1 LYLAG
6 SVEEYPL
13 LLLPLLLPPPA
24 ACEFLFVAAAA
35 AAVGVMNLERF
46 VEWNLKTNG
55 LGSWS
60 CDCFSKEDV
69 VGLFRR
75 PTMKRFA
82 LDTTRASLIIFAVV
96 GAAAQCCIP
105 FKCKKEGE
113 GKKTLKAF
121 NPEIFF
127 PAALVF
133 HSSSEFLTK
142 QNHHQHN
149 KTKQVNKQANNVHKK
164 GFKLSLQL
172 YPREIT
178 PVHHPTNPREISL
191 ECHIHFSI
199 FGYHKRTRHPKYPS
213 LSLCSSSEQKP

>member
-1 LYLAG
+1 
-6 SVEEYPL
+6 
-13 LLLPLLLPPPA
+13 
-24 ACEFLFVAAAA
+24 
-35 AAVGVMNLERF
+35 MNLERF

-96 GAAAQCCIP
+96 VAAAQCCIP
-105 FKCKKEGE
+105 FKCRKEGD

-127 PAALVF
+127 PAARLPELIRIP
-133 HSSSEFLTK
+133 H
-142 QNHHQHN
+142 
-149 KTKQVNKQANNVHKK
+149 KTKTLPTQQNETSKQAIKQCAQK
-164 GFKLSLQL
+164 GFQVVTATLPAGHYSSAPPNKSSG
-172 YPREIT
+172 
-178 PVHHPTNPREISL
+178 ISL
-191 ECHIHFSI
+191 KCHIHFSI

>member
-1 LYLAG
+1 M
-6 SVEEYPL
+6 
-13 LLLPLLLPPPA
+13 
-24 ACEFLFVAAAA
+24 
-35 AAVGVMNLERF
+35 MNLERF

-60 CDCFSKEDV
+60 CFCFSKEDV

-75 PTMKRFA
+75 PTMKRIA
-82 LDTTRASLIIFAVV
+82 LDTRRASLIIVAVIV
-96 GAAAQCCIP
+96 AAAQCCIP

-133 HSSSEFLTK
+133 HSSSEFFTK
-142 QNHHQHN
+142 HNHHQHN
-149 KTKQVNKQANNVHKK
+149 KTKQVNKQANNVHKRVSSCHCNSTRGRLLQCTTQQILGK
-164 GFKLSLQL
+164 SLWNVLCISLSLATTKELGIQN
-172 YPREIT
+172 
-178 PVHHPTNPREISL
+178 TN
-191 ECHIHFSI
+191 
-199 FGYHKRTRHPKYPS
+199 